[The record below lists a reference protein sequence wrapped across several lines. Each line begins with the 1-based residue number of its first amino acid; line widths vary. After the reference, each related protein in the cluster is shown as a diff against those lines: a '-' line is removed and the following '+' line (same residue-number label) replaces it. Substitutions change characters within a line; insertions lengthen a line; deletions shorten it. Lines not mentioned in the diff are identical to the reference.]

1 MFLWHIGGLQRKTT
15 VFKGQRLNSV
25 LCYRRL
31 PFFLTRPRTAL
42 TPSLQTRP
50 CNHCIH
56 RNLTGPIAVKSSFIF
71 RRPCSQCLIPQP
83 LVSTWWNPMTVHEGP
98 EWRVY
103 ISQEQL
109 DLSDWSLT
117 CNSFGPGPFPNWNLS
132 RAFFFLNS
140 STHHQT
146 KLSQKKYT
154 QFNNLPPQCRTCAC
168 LVEQPYCTH
177 RN

>member
-1 MFLWHIGGLQRKTT
+1 MFLWHIGGLQRKTS
-15 VFKGQRLNSV
+15 VFKGQRFNSV

-103 ISQEQL
+103 IFPRNSLIWATDPWPVTAL
-109 DLSDWSLT
+109 DLVLSPIEIY
-117 CNSFGPGPFPNWNLS
+117 PGH
-132 RAFFFLNS
+132 FFLIPRH
-140 STHHQT
+140 TT
-146 KLSQKKYT
+146 KPNCHKKSIH
-154 QFNNLPPQCRTCAC
+154 NLIIYLPS
-168 LVEQPYCTH
+168 VEPVPV
-177 RN
+177 